1 MLYLTFP
8 NRASAAIKSQAT
20 IESQFIEAQTALEE
34 ETKQKLALSS
44 KLRQLEADKEALRDQ
59 LEEEEE
65 AKRNYE
71 KQIGVLTQQLTDAKK
86 KAEDEA
92 EQASILEESK
102 KKLAKDLEALQR
114 QVEELT
120 AANDKL
126 EKSKKKI
133 AAELEDANID
143 LETQRSKVNVFLSR
157 LGSSVHRVT
166 PIKNLGC
173 RIRKKT
179 KELRQNP
186 GRGEGDR
193 RA

>member
-1 MLYLTFP
+1 MIWCYIEILLFIRFWVQKTLFYSQVAKNVFFT
-8 NRASAAIKSQAT
+8 NRASAAIKNQAT

-102 KKLAKDLEALQR
+102 KKLAKDLEMLQR

-133 AAELEDANID
+133 AAELEDVNID
-143 LETQRSKVNVFLSR
+143 LETQRSKVSR
-157 LGSSVHRVT
+157 FSYYISVC
-166 PIKNLGC
+166 I
-173 RIRKKT
+173 
-179 KELRQNP
+179 
-186 GRGEGDR
+186 
-193 RA
+193 

>member
-1 MLYLTFP
+1 MCIIVRCLSHLLKILFH
-8 NRASAAIKSQAT
+8 RASAAVKSQVT

-65 AKRNYE
+65 AKRNFE
-71 KQIGVLTQQLTDAKK
+71 KQMSSLTQQLIDAKK

-114 QVEELT
+114 QVEELA

-143 LETQRSKVNVFLSR
+143 LETQRSKVILIFLPSFLR
-157 LGSSVHRVT
+157 HLYL
-166 PIKNLGC
+166 NLN
-173 RIRKKT
+173 
-179 KELRQNP
+179 L
-186 GRGEGDR
+186 
-193 RA
+193 AVV

>member
-1 MLYLTFP
+1 MLYITSS

-143 LETQRSKVNVFLSR
+143 LETQRSKVFFLSR

-173 RIRKKT
+173 RIGKEA

-186 GRGEGDR
+186 GGGKGDR